1 MRALPGLPPGT
12 RSLYRPG
19 MTALP
24 RPTGPDAAAASVAA
38 AVRPAWVSGIIIA
51 LFIALASALLPGST
65 PASQQVG
72 SAFNPATTQVALS
85 RQQGDAIA
93 VAEPAHDRLRLGS
106 GGDGDAAASYSWASP
121 AAIAAAALADTGLS
135 LSVRAIAWV
144 DHPASARPGTPP
156 RAPPLT
162 A

>member
-1 MRALPGLPPGT
+1 
-12 RSLYRPG
+12 

-24 RPTGPDAAAASVAA
+24 RLTGPDAYA
-38 AVRPAWVSGIIIA
+38 AVSTVGARPAWVSGIIIA
-51 LFIALASALLPGST
+51 LFIALASALLPGSM

-85 RQQGDAIA
+85 RQEGEAIA
-93 VAEPAHDRLRLGS
+93 VAEPVDDRLRLPA
-106 GGDGDAAASYSWASP
+106 GDGSDAVMLYSWFSP
-121 AAIAAAALADTGLS
+121 AEVALAALGEPILS
-135 LSVRAIAWV
+135 RPSIARLWA
-144 DHPASARPGTPP
+144 DHPASARPDLAP

>member
-1 MRALPGLPPGT
+1 M
-12 RSLYRPG
+12 
-19 MTALP
+19 
-24 RPTGPDAAAASVAA
+24 AA
-38 AVRPAWVSGIIIA
+38 AVRPAWVIIIA

-106 GGDGDAAASYSWASP
+106 GGDGDAAAAYSWASP
-121 AAIAAAALADTGLS
+121 AAIAAADRLIP
-135 LSVRAIAWV
+135 R
-144 DHPASARPGTPP
+144 RPV
-156 RAPPLT
+156 
-162 A
+162 

>member
-1 MRALPGLPPGT
+1 
-12 RSLYRPG
+12 

-24 RPTGPDAAAASVAA
+24 RPKGPDAAAASMAA
-38 AVRPAWVSGIIIA
+38 PSRPAWVSGIIIA
-51 LFIALASALLPGST
+51 LFIALASALLPGSL

-85 RQQGDAIA
+85 RQEGEAIT
-93 VAEPAHDRLRLGS
+93 VAEPVDDGLRLPS
-106 GGDGDAAASYSWASP
+106 GGDCDAAAAYSWTSP
-121 AAIAAAALADTGLS
+121 AAIVAAALADTLLS
-135 LSVRAIAWV
+135 IPVYARAWA
-144 DHPASARPGTPP
+144 DHPASARPGTAP